1 MGNKLG
7 KMVKIISFI
16 LLTFTIGFLDANP
29 KNNSQKFARPDVVAP
44 NELVNIYKVSVGTND
59 ITLISSKI
67 SKIKKTE
74 LRKFNTVSKKDKYAI
89 KVINERGKQVLI
101 LGLGNP
107 FTIHADHIGYEDAY
121 EFTGDIDQTFEI
133 TTPINTKAYEIA
145 LLIQDEFGFKEVKK
159 IQIY

>member
-44 NELVNIYKVSVGTND
+44 NELVNIYKVSLGTND

-67 SKIKKTE
+67 SKIKKN
-74 LRKFNTVSKKDKYAI
+74 RI
-89 KVINERGKQVLI
+89 
-101 LGLGNP
+101 
-107 FTIHADHIGYEDAY
+107 
-121 EFTGDIDQTFEI
+121 
-133 TTPINTKAYEIA
+133 
-145 LLIQDEFGFKEVKK
+145 KK
-159 IQIY
+159 IQHCLKEG